1 MDLSILPNYYRNY
14 VWEDK
19 HALFG
24 YPPDRYPEFEW
35 IRNLERRFLHF
46 REHPTPAPLFLITE
60 MIQWG
65 GSQNGVLEKFQ
76 NAIGSNCLHN
86 SLNLVLKKLQDPE
99 GAIGSALNIP
109 GLGLT
114 YASKLLRFL
123 SPETYGALDGRIRKG
138 LARLTPP
145 PLPKIYDGNTASMIK
160 GYTAFT
166 TYIRLLRQD
175 LTSKGIALPRH
186 PGDKLDQNPWR
197 AADIEMALFGWAS
210 GQQID
215 DAV

>member
-1 MDLSILPNYYRNY
+1 MDLALLPNYYRNY

-35 IRNLERRFLHF
+35 IRSLERRFLHF
-46 REHPTPAPLFLITE
+46 RQQPAPVPLFLVIE

-76 NAIGSNCLHN
+76 NALGSHCLHD
-86 SLNLVLKKLQDPE
+86 SLALVLENLQNPE
-99 GAIGSALNIP
+99 RAIGSALNIP

-123 SPETYGALDGRIRKG
+123 DPDTYGALDGRIRKG
-138 LARLTPP
+138 LARLTPS
-145 PLPKIYDGNTASMIK
+145 PLRKIYDGNRASMIK
-160 GYTAFT
+160 GYTTFT
-166 TYIRLLRQD
+166 TYVKLLRQD
-175 LTSKGIALPRH
+175 LATRGIVLPQDNNDRNH
-186 PGDKLDQNPWR
+186 WR

-215 DAV
+215 DAL